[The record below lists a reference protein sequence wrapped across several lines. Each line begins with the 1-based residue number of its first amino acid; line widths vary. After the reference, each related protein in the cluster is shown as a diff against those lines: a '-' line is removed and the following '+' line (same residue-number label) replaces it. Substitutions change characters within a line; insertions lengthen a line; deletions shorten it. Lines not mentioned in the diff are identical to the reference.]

1 MRRWG
6 QREDSVVSQTEQA
19 LLGVMIGV
27 IMLGMGASLT
37 WRDFKRALKRP
48 FIMLLGLA
56 FQFGLMPLLG
66 FLLALALQLPPVMA
80 IGLIIMSSMPGGAT
94 SNIFTYFAKGDLAL
108 SVTMTACS
116 TLASVVL
123 TPLAVLVYGSM
134 FMTSEVSVGIG
145 GVAVG
150 LLLTL
155 VPVSIGMFVRR
166 RNANVGAT
174 MELAGGV
181 LGVLIILF
189 LIVTW
194 VPRNSALLA
203 ITPWQVYTAVIG
215 IGLGGFLATFLLST
229 LLKMNFRRAS
239 TVALE
244 IGIQNG
250 PLALSIVLLSFPA
263 LISSEM
269 VLIPALYSLFIVLS
283 STAVTI
289 LFRYQNELRQQ
300 HVRALL

>member
-1 MRRWG
+1 M
-6 QREDSVVSQTEQA
+6 VNQTEQT
-19 LLGVMIGV
+19 LLGLMIAV

-37 WRDFKRALKRP
+37 WRDFRRAFKRP
-48 FIMLLGLA
+48 GIMLLGLA

-66 FLLALALQLPPVMA
+66 FLLATALQLPPVLA
-80 IGLIIMSSMPGGAT
+80 LGLIIMASMPGGAT

-123 TPLAVLVYGSM
+123 TPLAVLVYGAR
-134 FMTSEVSVGIG
+134 FMAGEVSVGVG

-155 VPVSIGMFVRR
+155 VPVAIGMFVRR
-166 RNANVGAT
+166 RNANIGAT
-174 MELAGGV
+174 IELAGGV

-203 ITPWQVYTAVIG
+203 ITPWQVYAAVIG
-215 IGLGGFLATFLLST
+215 IGLLGFLVTFMLSSA
-229 LLKMNFRRAS
+229 LRMNFRRAS

-250 PLALSIVLLSFPA
+250 PLALSIVLLSFTA
-263 LISSEM
+263 AVASEM

-283 STAVTI
+283 STATT
-289 LFRYQNELRQQ
+289 LFFRRENERREQYL
-300 HVRALL
+300 RALL